1 MQADWLII
9 LVRFALY
16 LDLMLMFGLPLFALY
31 ALREGERDARK
42 FRCYAGYAAMAGI
55 VGLVLSVV
63 DMAAV
68 TKAMAG
74 AAAYEELGSDVVA
87 MMVTETA
94 FGIACIVRMSALL
107 AGLTAG
113 FALAHRPTARYVAL
127 AASGGVALSSL
138 AWAGH
143 GAMNDGLVGAAHL
156 FIDIAHL
163 LAAGAWIGALAGLL
177 LLARIGTPAL
187 LGRASQGFARIGT
200 VIVATLLLTGP
211 ANYWFITGMPTI
223 DKLTSAYGRILL
235 VKLALFSAMLGLAAL
250 NRRQLA
256 PALSMALEGD
266 SATAVRA
273 LRRSFV
279 IEASIGVAVLAIVAI
294 LGVQSPEP

>member
-31 ALREGERDARK
+31 ALREGERDVGK

-63 DMAAV
+63 DMAVV
-68 TKAMAG
+68 TKSMAG
-74 AAAYEELGSDVVA
+74 VEAYADLGRDVVA
-87 MMVTETA
+87 MTVTETA

-107 AGLTAG
+107 AGLIAG

-127 AASGGVALSSL
+127 AATGGIALSSL

-143 GAMNDGLVGAAHL
+143 GAMNDGLAGVAHL
-156 FIDIAHL
+156 SIDIAHL
-163 LAAGAWIGALAGLL
+163 LAAGAWIGAFAGFL
-177 LLARIGTPAL
+177 LLARMTSPAL
-187 LGRASQGFARIGT
+187 LGRAADGFAHIGT
-200 VIVATLLLTGP
+200 VIVVTLLLTGS
-211 ANYWFITGMPTI
+211 ANYWFIAGMPTI
-223 DKLTSAYGRILL
+223 ESLTSSYGRILL
-235 VKLALFSAMLGLAAL
+235 VKLALFCAMLGLAAL
-250 NRRQLA
+250 NRYRLA

-266 SATAVRA
+266 SATAVQA
-273 LRRSFV
+273 LRRSFI
-279 IEASIGVAVLAIVAI
+279 IEASIGVAVLATVAI